1 MTNNYELNDEELVDL
16 TNENSPN
23 QRCLNSLMI
32 EVYKWLNGLSSDIM
46 NDVLA
51 VSKHRYN
58 TRYYNLFLTDH
69 PKRDSLIAILNSE
82 LNFNFFVIIFLA
94 SLLQDSAITRQ
105 NYPKIS
111 FIKSFI

>member
-51 VSKHRYN
+51 VSKYRYN

-82 LNFNFFVIIFLA
+82 LNFNFFCNHIPCIVIA
-94 SLLQDSAITRQ
+94 RQ
-105 NYPKIS
+105 CYYKTKLPQN
-111 FIKSFI
+111 